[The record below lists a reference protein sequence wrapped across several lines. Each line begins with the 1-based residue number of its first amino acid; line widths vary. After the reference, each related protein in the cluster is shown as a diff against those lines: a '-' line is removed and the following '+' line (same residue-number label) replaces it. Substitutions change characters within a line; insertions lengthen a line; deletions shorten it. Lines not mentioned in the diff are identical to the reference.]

1 MSMLTVFLLYCIQA
15 HLQRTPSW
23 TLCVLFIQV
32 QVTLRLHPPDVAFH
46 LYLTGTYF

>member
-23 TLCVLFIQV
+23 TLCKNLCPQ
-32 QVTLRLHPPDVAFH
+32 TDECH
-46 LYLTGTYF
+46 LLLSLDFLSTSTGQDL